1 MSPGD
6 YAKVFGEISSRFCML
21 FRAEPRLDSQHL
33 TLLLLTDTS
42 VGKIC
47 FSCNNGKNNKLIRS
61 LLKYIYI
68 FTVPDVVPCWNKFVQ
83 NIDWKK
89 VWLLPSRYLLT
100 NKVREILFKFIH
112 KFNYLLL
119 KNVKKTM

>member
-6 YAKVFGEISSRFCML
+6 YTKVFGVFSSEVCML
-21 FRAEPRLDSQHL
+21 FRTQPKLDSQKL
-33 TLLLLTDTS
+33 TLLSLTDTS

-61 LLKYIYI
+61 LLKKYVI
-68 FTVPDVVPCWNKFVQ
+68 TVPYVVPYWNKFML

-100 NKVREILFKFIH
+100 NKVREISFKLIH
-112 KFNYLLL
+112 KFYPSNDRI
-119 KNVKKTM
+119 VKKI